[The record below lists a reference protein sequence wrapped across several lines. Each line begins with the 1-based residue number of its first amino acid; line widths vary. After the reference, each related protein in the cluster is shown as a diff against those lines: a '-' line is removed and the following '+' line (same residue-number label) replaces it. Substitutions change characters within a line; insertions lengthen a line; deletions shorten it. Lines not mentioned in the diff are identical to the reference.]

1 MTNKTFMCHMDLD
14 EGMSPDSCVLDGG
27 DINDCVYAK
36 RYGLEAKTK
45 CGEWKPIAIVPFSQR
60 QWVGLT
66 DDEAQQIRADCATTP
81 PDLVDVRYGWAV
93 HYARSIEAKLK
104 EKNT

>member
-66 DDEAQQIRADCATTP
+66 DEEFGNIEVSETDFENGFVNLRAI
-81 PDLVDVRYGWAV
+81 
-93 HYARSIEAKLK
+93 SIAIESKLR